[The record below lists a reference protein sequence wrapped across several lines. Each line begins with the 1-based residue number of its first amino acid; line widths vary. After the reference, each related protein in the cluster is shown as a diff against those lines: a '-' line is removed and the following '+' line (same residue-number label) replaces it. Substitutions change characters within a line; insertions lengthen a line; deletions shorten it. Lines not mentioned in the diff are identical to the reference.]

1 MKRVAFDLLS
11 VAFVLISR
19 STSAATFVTLPPI
32 PGLSSNSSTQY
43 NGIDGNNVVGSY
55 SDASGSHGFLYDGS
69 GFVTLDDP
77 LANGLGTLARGISG
91 QNIVGNYWDA
101 SNRSHGFLFDGS
113 NYHTIDYPG
122 AGFTGLTAISGNKM
136 VGFYHSFVG
145 GVDHSFIY
153 DGSTFT
159 PLDDPLAANDLGGTS
174 AFGISGNKVV
184 GSYVDATHAVRSF
197 LFDGTNYSDLISPG
211 APPTSAYGI
220 DGNNIVGTFDG
231 PHSFLYNDLTQTF
244 TELDYPGAVLTTAY
258 GISGNRIVG
267 HYETSFESGE
277 SFGFVATIP
286 EPSSLVIVLGFVG
299 LGLIGLV
306 RRRCRAR

>member
-1 MKRVAFDLLS
+1 MKRVAFVLLS

-32 PGLSSNSSTQY
+32 PGAVGSPEYT
-43 NGIDGNNVVGSY
+43 GIDGNNVVGQFQ
-55 SDASGSHGFLYDGS
+55 DASGDHSFLYNGS
-69 GFVTLDDP
+69 GYVTLDDP
-77 LANGLGTLARGISG
+77 LASKGLGTLARGISR

-113 NYHTIDYPG
+113 SYHTIDYPG
-122 AGFTGLTAISGNKM
+122 AGFTDLTAIWGNKM
-136 VGFYHSFVG
+136 VGFYADSLGV
-145 GVDHSFIY
+145 VDHSFIF

-174 AFGISGNKVV
+174 AFGISGNKLV

-197 LFDGTNYSDLISPG
+197 LFDGTNYSDLSSPG
-211 APPTSAYGI
+211 GALAYGI

-231 PHSFLYNDLTQTF
+231 PHSFLYNDLTQTW

-267 HYETSFESGE
+267 QYETTFESGE

-299 LGLIGLV
+299 LGLIGLA